1 MTLHDTRRNP
11 PRSRRWVLPLVQVSF
26 LGLFIALHPAGVT
39 RIWLFILIAGF
50 IASPFVGRVYCR
62 AVCPVNTF
70 NRLAALLPGG
80 MRLRKRKSPGWLA
93 HPVFRAAWFS
103 ILLATLVIAMIMRMR
118 FHLFTIVT
126 VIGII
131 LCRVFPAAVWCNG
144 LCPWGALLQCGAR
157 HAQPKPVRIPSKEPS
172 RALEHDD
179 RSGADTLATSRSCE
193 ISYQPLDE
201 AANVFAKQKGPFLRP

>member
-1 MTLHDTRRNP
+1 MALHDTCRNP

-26 LGLFIALHPAGVT
+26 LGLFIALHLTGLT

-70 NRLAALLPGG
+70 NRLAALLPVG

-93 HPVFRAAWFS
+93 HPVFRVAWFS
-103 ILLATLVIAMIMRMR
+103 ILLATLVIAMIMGMR
-118 FHLFTIVT
+118 FHLFSIVT

-131 LCRVFPAAVWCNG
+131 LCRVFPAAVWCSC
-144 LCPWGALLQCGAR
+144 LCPWGALLQCGSR
-157 HAQPKPVRIPSKEPS
+157 HS
-172 RALEHDD
+172 R
-179 RSGADTLATSRSCE
+179 
-193 ISYQPLDE
+193 
-201 AANVFAKQKGPFLRP
+201 KQRPG